1 MSKKATI
8 VTVSGLSLVILA
20 SAAAYFLVFA
30 KNGSDSA
37 SNSTNQSAVASTSAT
52 TTGSTSN
59 SNTSTTNTST
69 STNSTTT
76 VTMYKDGTYSNS
88 QTYRVPEG
96 HSNTISVKI
105 TLSGDV
111 IKDLTVDSNYNSRE
125 SERYVSGFESSI
137 KSKVVGKKI
146 SDVNLSIVGGASLTT
161 DAFTEAISEIQS
173 EAKG

>member
-1 MSKKATI
+1 MSKKVTI
-8 VTVSGLSLVILA
+8 ATVSGLSLVILA

-30 KNGSDSA
+30 KNGSESA
-37 SNSTNQSAVASTSAT
+37 SNSTNQSAVANNSAT
-52 TTGSTSN
+52 TTDSA
-59 SNTSTTNTST
+59 SNTSTTDTSAN
-69 STNSTTT
+69 TNSTTT

-96 HSNTISVKI
+96 ESNSIDVKI

-161 DAFTEAISEIQS
+161 DAFTEAISEIQA

>member
-8 VTVSGLSLVILA
+8 ATVSGLSLVILA
-20 SAAAYFLVFA
+20 AAAAYFLVFA
-30 KNGSDSA
+30 KNGSSNTA
-37 SNSTNQSAVASTSAT
+37 SNSTSQSAVASTSTSAT
-52 TTGSTSN
+52 TTCSIN
-59 SNTSTTNTST
+59 NTST
-69 STNSTTT
+69 STNTTAT

-96 HSNTISVKI
+96 ESNSIDVKI

-111 IKDLTVDSNYNSRE
+111 IKDLTVDSNYDSRE

-161 DAFTEAISEIQS
+161 DAFTEAISEIQA